1 MSMSAAA
8 AKTFPPRAV
17 RVLASVS
24 IVLATIMQTLD
35 STIANVALPHMQGA
49 MNAAQDQISWVLT
62 SYVVA
67 TAICTP
73 LTGYLERRLG
83 RRRLFLLAIIGFT
96 VASVMCAGATSLS
109 QLVVSRLIQGAAG
122 ACIIPLCQAVLI
134 DLFPPEERGPAMAL
148 WGVGVMIGPI
158 LGPTLGG
165 YLTEAY
171 SWRWVYLINLPLGTL
186 AAFGV
191 AAFLQDSA
199 IDKRAK
205 FDMFGFTVLS
215 IALGSLQMMLDRGQM
230 QDWFSST
237 EIVVTAA
244 ISVAALWV
252 FVIHM
257 FSAPEPFVSPHLFRD
272 VNFVMGLAIIFLLGI
287 VLLATMAL
295 LPVFV
300 QTLLGYPVQAAGL
313 ILAPRGLG
321 TMAAMALVGVLVKRY
336 DSRHLVALGV
346 ALMSFSL
353 WQMSQFTLDTGTT
366 PIIVSGVIQGLGMG
380 FVFVPLSVVTF
391 YTLDAR
397 QRTEGASIY
406 SLLRN
411 IGSSIGVSVVMT
423 YLSRSTQTNHAIL
436 SEHISP
442 YAEAVRSG
450 AMVGSG
456 ALDPLLALPMM
467 NAEVTRQ
474 AAMLAYAS
482 DFQLM
487 LVLTLFA
494 VPFLIFLRP
503 VKSTAND

>member
-1 MSMSAAA
+1 
-8 AKTFPPRAV
+8 
-17 RVLASVS
+17 
-24 IVLATIMQTLD
+24 
-35 STIANVALPHMQGA
+35 
-49 MNAAQDQISWVLT
+49 
-62 SYVVA
+62 
-67 TAICTP
+67 
-73 LTGYLERRLG
+73 
-83 RRRLFLLAIIGFT
+83 
-96 VASVMCAGATSLS
+96 
-109 QLVVSRLIQGAAG
+109 
-122 ACIIPLCQAVLI
+122 
-134 DLFPPEERGPAMAL
+134 
-148 WGVGVMIGPI
+148 
-158 LGPTLGG
+158 
-165 YLTEAY
+165 
-171 SWRWVYLINLPLGTL
+171 
-186 AAFGV
+186 
-191 AAFLQDSA
+191 
-199 IDKRAK
+199 
-205 FDMFGFTVLS
+205 
-215 IALGSLQMMLDRGQM
+215 
-230 QDWFSST
+230 
-237 EIVVTAA
+237 
-244 ISVAALWV
+244 
-252 FVIHM
+252 
-257 FSAPEPFVSPHLFRD
+257 
-272 VNFVMGLAIIFLLGI
+272 MGLAIIFLLGI